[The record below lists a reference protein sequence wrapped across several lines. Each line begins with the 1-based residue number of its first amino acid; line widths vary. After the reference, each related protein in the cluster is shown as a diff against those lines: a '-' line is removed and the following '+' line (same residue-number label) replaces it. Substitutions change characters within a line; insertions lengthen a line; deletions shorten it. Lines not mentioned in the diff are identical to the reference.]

1 MNPPRAL
8 AKRGDL
14 PDLLNPPVVLLVDG
28 VGCDGSLDTHT
39 AWDECGV
46 CGGNSTSCRGC
57 DGVLYS
63 GLEFDVCGVCNGTN
77 TTCIGGCDQQPRSNK
92 FYDICGVCGGDGSSC
107 AGCDGVP
114 EPDILLRYFTF
125 SFLLATP
132 FTRRLTISFSLFSG
146 KGWISV
152 GCVVGMACRARIAM
166 V

>member
-1 MNPPRAL
+1 VNPPRAL

-28 VGCDGSLDTHT
+28 VGCDGSLNTHT

-114 EPDILLRYFTF
+114 EPDVLLRHLPFPP
-125 SFLLATP
+125 SPPLLHAGSP
-132 FTRRLTISFSLFSG
+132 SLSLSG
-146 KGWISV
+146 KGSISV